1 MKIKHIAVAASLAW
15 SSLLCAA
22 TLPAPTAVQIQPDPL
37 SAVIVVLK
45 AGSEQPAPSDK
56 AGPAPAGWSA
66 VVVPGPFEAFVKNK
80 DLAKSL
86 DIIPGSPVFQ
96 SPKEGA
102 AVLTIF
108 DKADKADITGLL
120 KGGWTRVRLDK
131 ALIGYIQMAPAA
143 TAPAASAPAAAPAA
157 FPSAVQPSGTAPV
170 AVVTGSDSTPA
181 SLSRLFEGT
190 LSSTRNP
197 LLPRRPFAWQL
208 SDPDGNRIAFVDLGR
223 LLLTDQIE
231 SYAGHA
237 VVVLGTLKT
246 IPDSKDLVIDAEG
259 LRLK

>member
-1 MKIKHIAVAASLAW
+1 MKIKLLATAAPLAW
-15 SSLLCAA
+15 CAVVSAA
-22 TLPAPTAVQIQPDPL
+22 TLSAPTAVQIQPDP
-37 SAVIVVLK
+37 SSPVIVVLK

-56 AGPAPAGWSA
+56 AGPAPAGWTA

-80 DLAKSL
+80 DLSKSL
-86 DIIPGSPVFQ
+86 DIVPGSPVFQ

-102 AVLTIF
+102 AVLTLF
-108 DKADKADITGLL
+108 DKADKAEITGLL

-131 ALIGYIQMAPAA
+131 ALIGYIQVAPAA
-143 TAPAASAPAAAPAA
+143 QAPVAQAPAAPAA
-157 FPSAVQPSGTAPV
+157 PAPSAAPAPAPG
-170 AVVTGSDSTPA
+170 AVLTGSDSTPA

-190 LSSTRNP
+190 LTSTRNP

-208 SDPDGNRIAFVDLGR
+208 SDQDGNRIAYVDLGR

-231 SYAGHA
+231 SYAGHP

-246 IPDSKDLVIDAEG
+246 VPDSKDLVIDAEG

>member
-1 MKIKHIAVAASLAW
+1 MKIKLIASAAPLAW
-15 SSLLCAA
+15 CSLVCAA
-22 TLPAPTAVQIQPDPL
+22 TLPAPTAVQIQPDPS

-45 AGSEQPAPSDK
+45 AGSEEPAPSDK

-108 DKADKADITGLL
+108 DKSDKAEITGLL

-131 ALIGYIQMAPAA
+131 ALIGYIQVAPSAPA
-143 TAPAASAPAAAPAA
+143 PVAPAAAPAP
-157 FPSAVQPSGTAPV
+157 FPSAVQPSSAAPN

-197 LLPRRPFAWQL
+197 LLPRRPFDWQIVDL
-208 SDPDGNRIAFVDLGR
+208 DGNRIAFVDLGR
-223 LLLTDQIE
+223 LLLTDQVE
-231 SYAGHA
+231 SYAGRP

-246 IPDSKDLVIDAEG
+246 VPDSKDLVIEAEG